1 MQALTFHNKHELHYE
16 SIPDPAILKPDDAIV
31 KVSHCAICG
40 SDLHVY
46 HAHEQGLDSGTAM
59 GHEFCG
65 EVVEVGRAV
74 KNLKK
79 GDRVMSPF
87 TSSCGQCFYCR
98 KGLTCRCEQGQLFG
112 WVEKGEGLHGGQ
124 AEYVRVPLAA
134 GTLVKIPEG
143 MPDELALLLGDILS
157 TGYFCADQA
166 GIRPDETQVVLGCGP
181 VGLMTIWAARKLGA
195 GHLYAIDQVPERL
208 AEAERWGAKSI
219 NFAQTDAIQ
228 FIREM
233 TEGRGADAVLEAVG
247 QEKSNRLAF
256 DLLRPGGIF
265 SAVGVCTHEH
275 TVFTPVEAYNK
286 NLTYKIGRCPARFYL
301 EKLLQAAQDD
311 AALLCS
317 VFTHRYALRDGVKA
331 YDIFANKLDGC
342 VKVIL
347 EM

>member
-1 MQALTFHNKHELHYE
+1 MQALTFHHKHDIHFE
-16 SIPDPAILKPDDAIV
+16 SIPDPDILAAGDAIV

-46 HAHEQGLDSGTAM
+46 HAHEQGLDAGTAM

-65 EVVEVGRAV
+65 EVVEVGTAV

-87 TSSCGQCFYCR
+87 TSSCGQCFYCK

-112 WVEKGEGLHGGQ
+112 WVEKGKGLHGGQ
-124 AEYVRVPLAA
+124 AEFVRVPLAD
-134 GTLVKIPEG
+134 GTLVKIPAG
-143 MPDELALLLGDILS
+143 MSDELALLLGDILS

-181 VGLMTIWAARKLGA
+181 VGLMSIWAAQKLGA
-195 GHLYAIDQVPERL
+195 ERLYAIDQVPERL
-208 AEAERWGAKSI
+208 AEAERWGAIPI
-219 NFAQTDAIQ
+219 NFAHTDPVAL
-228 FIREM
+228 IREQ

-247 QEKSNRLAF
+247 QERSNRLAF

-275 TVFTPVEAYNK
+275 TVFSPVEAYNK

-301 EKLLQAAQDD
+301 DKLLAAAQED
-311 AALLCS
+311 AILLSS
-317 VFTHRYALRDGVKA
+317 VFTHRFKLSEGAKA
-331 YDIFANKLDGC
+331 YELFANKQDGC